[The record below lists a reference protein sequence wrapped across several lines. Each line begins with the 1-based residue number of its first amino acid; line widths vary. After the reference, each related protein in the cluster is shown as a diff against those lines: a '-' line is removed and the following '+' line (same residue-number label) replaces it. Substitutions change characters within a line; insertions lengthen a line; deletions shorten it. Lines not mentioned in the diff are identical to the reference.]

1 MPNLREA
8 YKEIYQSQVNEAHYN
23 PATGKIQAE
32 KPTREEIV
40 KLAREAAA
48 SGPKKRQPVGSV
60 RKNSPTFKPSSPKKA
75 KADMESW
82 SSYWGG
88 PKNEEKDPSYLE
100 PDMKKRLKNNEKAIE
115 DMENTRAN
123 KDMVAAVRK
132 KFDEAVADK
141 KGNTPAYQNFKK
153 GDNRYRAANHMDEAT
168 AMAKRGYDEAG
179 IRNTIADKT
188 IKANTKAGRT
198 VDKATALEDKPTYG
212 DDEKKEGRGK
222 HARAQRGTFH
232 STNSS
237 NPGLH
242 GNPYNANKKPSES
255 DPNTPERVGELQ
267 GARGKQRAR
276 VGLTPNERKL
286 YTSYEYDRFDTI
298 LEYLIS
304 EGYADTNENA
314 LAIMANMS
322 NAWLETIEEEWKPV
336 ENLDEKARGTR
347 KKTNIHAYDADE
359 TLFGHGKKGKPTVQ
373 VHVNDSS
380 GKRVQSLS
388 NQDFN
393 THKLDK
399 DKGHS
404 YDFSEFQSAKKFGE
418 TSSPNKK
425 VIKDLRRKQARGQN
439 VHIITARSKFDNPS
453 EFQGHLQ
460 KHGIDIP
467 KNKIHYTGGMKGSD
481 VGTKKVDTAKGI
493 AKQSG
498 AKNISM
504 YDDAPKVNNAFE
516 KEKQNNSTFKKIK
529 TYLAKPNASGETT
542 LRSYQA
548 TK

>member
-1 MPNLREA
+1 M
-8 YKEIYQSQVNEAHYN
+8 KIYQSQVNEAHYN

-32 KPTREEIV
+32 KPSREEIA

-48 SGPKKRQPVGSV
+48 SGLKKRKPG
-60 RKNSPTFKPSSPKKA
+60 RNNPNFIPSSREQA
-75 KADMESW
+75 KTDMKNW
-82 SSYWGG
+82 ASYFGG
-88 PKNEEKDPSYLE
+88 SKNEEKDSYLE
-100 PDMKKRLKNNEKAIE
+100 PDMKKRRENNKKAIE
-115 DMENTRAN
+115 DMKNTQAN
-123 KDMVAAVRK
+123 RDMVDAVRK
-132 KFDEAVADK
+132 KFDEAVYGGEKPKPVKPVDTRLVVTNADK
-141 KGNTPAYQNFKK
+141 
-153 GDNRYRAANHMDEAT
+153 
-168 AMAKRGYDEAG
+168 
-179 IRNTIADKT
+179 
-188 IKANTKAGRT
+188 KANTKAYQLF
-198 VDKATALEDKPTYG
+198 KAGNSAYRAADHLKNELLY
-212 DDEKKEGRGK
+212 DDLYNFIIESLIKGGFVQDYKSAK
-222 HARAQRGTFH
+222 HVI
-232 STNSS
+232 
-237 NPGLH
+237 
-242 GNPYNANKKPSES
+242 E
-255 DPNTPERVGELQ
+255 
-267 GARGKQRAR
+267 
-276 VGLTPNERKL
+276 
-286 YTSYEYDRFDTI
+286 
-298 LEYLIS
+298 
-304 EGYADTNENA
+304 
-314 LAIMANMS
+314 NMS
-322 NAWLETIEEEWKPV
+322 DAWLETMAEEWRPV

-467 KNKIHYTGGMKGSD
+467 MNKIHYTGGMKGSD
-481 VGTKKVDTAKGI
+481 VGKKKVDTAKGI

>member
-1 MPNLREA
+1 MHSLREA
-8 YKEIYQSQVNEAHYN
+8 YMKIYQSQVNEAHYN

-32 KPTREEIV
+32 KPSREEIA

-48 SGPKKRQPVGSV
+48 SGLKKRKPG
-60 RKNSPTFKPSSPKKA
+60 RNSPTFKPSSREQA
-75 KADMESW
+75 QADMKSW
-82 SSYWGG
+82 ASYFGDS
-88 PKNEEKDPSYLE
+88 KNEEKGSYLE
-100 PDMKKRLKNNEKAIE
+100 PDMKKRRKNNEKAIK
-115 DMENTRAN
+115 DMENTQAN
-123 KDMVAAVRK
+123 RDMVDAVRK
-132 KFDEAVADK
+132 KFDEAVYGGEKPKPVKPVDTRLVVTNADK
-141 KGNTPAYQNFKK
+141 
-153 GDNRYRAANHMDEAT
+153 
-168 AMAKRGYDEAG
+168 
-179 IRNTIADKT
+179 
-188 IKANTKAGRT
+188 KANTKAYQLF
-198 VDKATALEDKPTYG
+198 KAGNSAYRAADHLKDELLY
-212 DDEKKEGRGK
+212 DD
-222 HARAQRGTFH
+222 
-232 STNSS
+232 
-237 NPGLH
+237 L
-242 GNPYNANKKPSES
+242 YNFIIES
-255 DPNTPERVGELQ
+255 
-267 GARGKQRAR
+267 
-276 VGLTPNERKL
+276 
-286 YTSYEYDRFDTI
+286 
-298 LEYLIS
+298 LIKGGFVQDYKS
-304 EGYADTNENA
+304 AEHVIE
-314 LAIMANMS
+314 NMS
-322 NAWLETIEEEWKPV
+322 DAWLETMAEEWRPV

-393 THKLDK
+393 TYKLDK